1 MARFVVYGGT
11 GITGKRIVQRLLE
24 QGHRARVVTRD
35 PRKGDALAD
44 LGAEIVAGDINDR
57 KSIRGSAADCD
68 YAIHCASGML
78 QVADDGT
85 RPYAAALR
93 NVLDE
98 VARPALTKFV
108 WTGTTAVY
116 GDRPGI
122 VIEESEPVS
131 VMNAMG
137 AATREMEEII
147 ERVGSEHGIPW
158 VILRVPG
165 IAAPERATLWLLVRE
180 GRFAIF
186 GNGEAVTPLIHVDD
200 LAEACILAALRGV
213 PGSYYNLNTDEVMT
227 TREFWTYSAER
238 MGVAPP
244 PVIPDE
250 ALSEQQRPMRVLAMN
265 VSNAKAKRELGLALR
280 YPSHRAIADAILAT
294 LPPA

>member
-1 MARFVVYGGT
+1 MAQFVVYGGT
-11 GITGKRIVQRLLE
+11 GITGKRIVRRLLE
-24 QGHRARVVTRD
+24 QGHAARVVTRD
-35 PRKGDALAD
+35 RQKGAALAEA
-44 LGAEIVAGDINDR
+44 GAEIVEGDINDR
-57 KSIRGSAADCD
+57 ELIRGSAAGCQ
-68 YAIHCASGML
+68 YAIHCTSGML
-78 QVADDGT
+78 QVAEDGS
-85 RPYAAALR
+85 RPYAASLR
-93 NVLDE
+93 NILEE
-98 VARPALTKFV
+98 VARPELEKYV

-116 GDRPGI
+116 GDRPGE
-122 VIEESEPVS
+122 VIDESAPIN

-147 ERVGSEHGIPW
+147 EHVGRERGIPW

-186 GNGEAVTPLIHVDD
+186 GNGEAVTPMIHVDD
-200 LAEACILAALRGV
+200 LAEACILAALRGT
-213 PGSYYNLNTDEVMT
+213 PGSYYNLNSDEVMT
-227 TREFWTYSAER
+227 TREFWAYSAER

-244 PVIPDE
+244 PVIPED
-250 ALSEQQRPMRVLAMN
+250 ALSEQQRPLRILAMN
-265 VSNAKAKRELGLALR
+265 VSNAKAKRELGLTLR